1 MRTTSSNLGTPS
13 QPSVGMANPAEIDG
27 LGGTEPTKR
36 KSKCARLGYFHS
48 QPPAAVL
55 NRHGRHGAI
64 RLIPF
69 FVHVS
74 PAEGYG
80 GLRPG
85 RRTRCRRERRRGGAI
100 RLVPGGSGRCSPGR
114 SGIGQETLRGRL
126 RCRERSVV

>member
-1 MRTTSSNLGTPS
+1 MRTTSSNLGTPY

-85 RRTRCRRERRRGGAI
+85 RRTRCRRGRRRGGGDS
-100 RLVPGGSGRCSPGR
+100 LVAWRGGRGQPWPVGGGGRNPPR
-114 SGIGQETLRGRL
+114 
-126 RCRERSVV
+126 

>member
-85 RRTRCRRERRRGGAI
+85 RGTRG
-100 RLVPGGSGRCSPGR
+100 PPHPPPGR
-114 SGIGQETLRGRL
+114 ATPHAPRPAPPHTPPPPS
-126 RCRERSVV
+126 